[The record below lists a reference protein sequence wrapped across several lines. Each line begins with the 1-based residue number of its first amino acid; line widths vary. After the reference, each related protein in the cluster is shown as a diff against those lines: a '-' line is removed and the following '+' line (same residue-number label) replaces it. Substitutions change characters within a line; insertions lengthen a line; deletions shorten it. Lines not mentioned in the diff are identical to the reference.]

1 MSIAIQ
7 APRSLE
13 PLYCQ
18 GIYNGRL
25 ESTSLDLPNQS
36 YPNTGTSNLMSA
48 MTSGHNPRHPYGGY
62 PAPQP
67 RPPQYDPIQNSPS
80 QFAQGHTP
88 PAQMQRLPMMTP
100 PAPMPTASTPTLT
113 QSPVLQQEPGSYV
126 GYSPTTEP
134 ASPTPPFTLTIR
146 QEPDR
151 AKVVLGKDK
160 DRKPVDPPPI
170 LQLEVP
176 PQNNHILQSPYHFVM
191 AFLIDEKEDT
201 PVSCQN
207 GNPLFGT
214 QVSSLHKL
222 KDTNNQDG
230 GFFVFGDLSVKV
242 EGKFRLKFTL
252 YEVSNGE
259 VVQLGDITSRVF
271 EVYSPKHFPGME
283 ESTFLTRS
291 FSDQGVRLRLRKD
304 SRSMT
309 TRKRNSQA
317 AKLADQMSQQRYQ
330 PRARIEPPPP
340 SAYESMHQ
348 GNGWWTSHSS
358 PHTPGAVSASGPP
371 SAGPYGP
378 TSQTG
383 GYGADPSAPRYG
395 PQ

>member
-7 APRSLE
+7 PPRSLE

-18 GIYNGRL
+18 GLYSSRL
-25 ESTSLDLPNQS
+25 DSAPLDLPAQPYQS
-36 YPNTGTSNLMSA
+36 TGASQLMSA

-62 PAPQP
+62 PAPHS
-67 RPPQYDPIQNSPS
+67 RPPQYDPIQASPS
-80 QFAQGHTP
+80 HYTPGHTP
-88 PAQMQRLPMMTP
+88 PAQLQRLPMMTP
-100 PAPMPTASTPTLT
+100 PAPMPSASTPTLT
-113 QSPVLQQEPGSYV
+113 QSPVLQQEAGSYV
-126 GYSPTTEP
+126 TYSPTAEP
-134 ASPTPPFTLTIR
+134 ASPTPQFTLTIR

-176 PQNNHILQSPYHFVM
+176 AHNNHILQSPYHFVM
-191 AFLIDEKEDT
+191 SFLIDEKEDT

-242 EGKFRLKFTL
+242 EGRFRLKFTL

-259 VVQLGDITSRVF
+259 VSQLGDITSRVF
-271 EVYSPKHFPGME
+271 EVYSPKVFPGME

-309 TRKRNSQA
+309 TRKRSSQA
-317 AKLADQMSQQRYQ
+317 AKLQDHQMAQQRYQ
-330 PRARIEPPPP
+330 PRARVEPPPP
-340 SAYESMHQ
+340 QAYEGMH
-348 GNGWWTSHSS
+348 GGSGAWWAAGAHNS
-358 PHTPGAVSASGPP
+358 PHTPVGGSAPTST
-371 SAGPYGP
+371 GPYGP
-378 TSQTG
+378 TS
-383 GYGADPSAPRYG
+383 GYGPDPGAQRYG

>member
-62 PAPQP
+62 PPPQP

-160 DRKPVDPPPI
+160 GKKISAFRDLAVILPAAGENCLTSSLDRKPVDPPPI

-176 PQNNHILQSPYHFVM
+176 PQNNHILQS
-191 AFLIDEKEDT
+191 E
-201 PVSCQN
+201 
-207 GNPLFGT
+207 
-214 QVSSLHKL
+214 
-222 KDTNNQDG
+222 
-230 GFFVFGDLSVKV
+230 
-242 EGKFRLKFTL
+242 
-252 YEVSNGE
+252 
-259 VVQLGDITSRVF
+259 
-271 EVYSPKHFPGME
+271 
-283 ESTFLTRS
+283 
-291 FSDQGVRLRLRKD
+291 
-304 SRSMT
+304 
-309 TRKRNSQA
+309 
-317 AKLADQMSQQRYQ
+317 
-330 PRARIEPPPP
+330 
-340 SAYESMHQ
+340 
-348 GNGWWTSHSS
+348 
-358 PHTPGAVSASGPP
+358 
-371 SAGPYGP
+371 
-378 TSQTG
+378 
-383 GYGADPSAPRYG
+383 
-395 PQ
+395 